1 MSLVSDDDEAMWAD
15 GSSRSLNTGFTRGF
29 GEQISWKRLQL
40 NHQNSIIS
48 TRTVERRRAAGEKNV
63 GSIPLAGRKLES
75 FTKRKGNIDIEPK
88 QKVQGNADKRQKL
101 KKASI

>member
-1 MSLVSDDDEAMWAD
+1 MDSDDYWDCGTPKSKNNAFAFAASTYKVD
-15 GSSRSLNTGFTRGF
+15 
-29 GEQISWKRLQL
+29 WKRLSL
-40 NHQNSIIS
+40 NAKNSAVS

-63 GSIPLAGRKLES
+63 GSIPLVGKKLES

-88 QKVQGNADKRQKL
+88 QNVQGNADKRQKL

>member
-1 MSLVSDDDEAMWAD
+1 MDSDDYWDCGTPKSKNNAFAFAASTYKVD
-15 GSSRSLNTGFTRGF
+15 
-29 GEQISWKRLQL
+29 WKRLSL
-40 NHQNSIIS
+40 NANNSAVS

-88 QKVQGNADKRQKL
+88 QKVQASADKRDAL
-101 KKASI
+101 KKARI